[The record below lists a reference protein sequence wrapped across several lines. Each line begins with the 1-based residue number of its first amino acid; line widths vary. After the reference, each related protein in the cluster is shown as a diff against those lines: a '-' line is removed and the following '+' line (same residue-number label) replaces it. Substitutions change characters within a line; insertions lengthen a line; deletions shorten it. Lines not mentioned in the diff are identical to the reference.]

1 MKHVAAITV
10 VLLVACGGSSTS
22 ESPPPAPPAPTTAI
36 PDPAPPQPIGGLAP
50 LPPARFD
57 RREAL
62 LGRALFHDP
71 RLSGDG
77 TVACVSCHQLDHG
90 GAEPRRTSIGI
101 RGQEGPINAPSVLN
115 AALNFV
121 QFWDGRAPDLETQCA
136 GPITNPLEMGASWDR
151 VLATIRA
158 DPAYSAELAAIHGAG
173 TAVTQEHV
181 TGAIAEYERML
192 LTPSRFDR
200 FVGGDASALTD
211 DERRGYALFVRA
223 GCNSCHTGPNIG
235 GTMYQRMGVVRDYF
249 ADVGRPLT
257 DADLGCYNVTHQE
270 SDRHRFKVPT
280 LRNVARTAPYL
291 HDGSQQ
297 TLEDVVRVMGRYQL
311 GREFTDEQ
319 VRVLVAF
326 LGSLTGDLPPDAR
339 PEAATSTPTAPPP
352 PEGSDVRAQEPTP
365 AR

>member
-1 MKHVAAITV
+1 MKHLACAAI
-10 VLLVACGGSSTS
+10 VLLLACGGSEGSGS
-22 ESPPPAPPAPTTAI
+22 PPAPASAGAI
-36 PDPAPPQPIGGLAP
+36 PEPAPPQPMGGLAP

-101 RGQEGPINAPSVLN
+101 GGQEGPINAPPVLN
-115 AALNFV
+115 AALHFV

-136 GPITNPLEMGASWDR
+136 GPITNPLEMGASWDQ
-151 VLATIRA
+151 VLAMIRGDA
-158 DPAYSAELAAIHGAG
+158 TYAAEFAAIYGG
-173 TAVTQEHV
+173 ESPVSQENV
-181 TGAIAEYERML
+181 QGAIAEYERML

-200 FVGGDASALTD
+200 FVAGDASAMSEE
-211 DERRGYALFVRA
+211 ERRGYALFVRA
-223 GCNSCHTGPNIG
+223 GCTSCHTGPNVG
-235 GTMYQRMGVVRDYF
+235 GTMFQRMGLVRDYF
-249 ADVGRPLT
+249 AEVGRPLT

-280 LRNVARTAPYL
+280 LRNVALTAPYL
-291 HDGSQQ
+291 HDGSQA
-297 TLEDVVRVMGRYQL
+297 TLPEVVRVMGRYQL

-326 LGSLTGDLPPDAR
+326 LGALTGELPPDAR
-339 PEAATSTPTAPPP
+339 PESATATPAAPPP
-352 PEGSDVRAQEPTP
+352 PAGSEVRA
-365 AR
+365 R